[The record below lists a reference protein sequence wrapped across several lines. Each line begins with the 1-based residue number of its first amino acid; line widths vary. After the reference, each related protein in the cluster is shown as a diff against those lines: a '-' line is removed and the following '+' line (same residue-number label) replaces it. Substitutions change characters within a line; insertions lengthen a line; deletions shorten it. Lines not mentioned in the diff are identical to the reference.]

1 MVTEPLEA
9 LIALLLIS
17 IILAS
22 IFIYNQRGTERL
34 FTKRTLTRSIAGA
47 VSGMYLNYLN
57 NTQIFRDFNESV
69 ANFLTYVEKKENV
82 SCSAVLRL
90 IFKNGSYFNYPLI
103 RGKELANSINESI
116 VIAYGNNSGNLHVY
130 AIANRSFISSLPGN
144 PSGIYVVAYYDNG
157 ISALYAGTAG
167 SDTPP
172 YIVVRYSNEIILS
185 KQCNQF
191 SNGRATCDISA
202 NYWPSQY
209 QGISGTLKIEIYYY
223 NIDGIYSGLIT
234 FEYPAQAAGYS
245 KNEKVMIAD
254 VDANGNRYLHYYLG
268 EIVNFT
274 TDVNSWSITNRKGAV
289 CKSSMLGNKIPTG
302 TSYLCVDAGNIPLPV
317 FLVQGPVNITLNY
330 DATDDKKSIQVIFID
345 PYFTQ
350 IFVRTSFRR

>member
-57 NTQIFRDFNESV
+57 STQVFRDFNESV

-90 IFKNGSYFNYPLI
+90 IFKNGSYFNYQLI

-116 VIAYGNNSGNLHVY
+116 VITYGNNSGNLHVY

-172 YIVVRYSNEIILS
+172 YIVVRYNDNIILF
-185 KQCNQF
+185 KQCNKF

-202 NYWPSQY
+202 DYWPSQY

-223 NIDGIYSGLIT
+223 NIDGIYSGFIT
-234 FEYPAQAAGYS
+234 FEYPVQKAKYTANG
-245 KNEKVMIAD
+245 MIAD
-254 VDANGNRYLHYYLG
+254 VDANGRYLHYYLG

-274 TDVNSWSITNRKGAV
+274 TDVSSWNITNRKGAV
-289 CKSSMLGNKIPTG
+289 CKSNTPENKIPTG

>member
-69 ANFLTYVEKKENV
+69 ANFLTYVGKKENV

-172 YIVVRYSNEIILS
+172 YIIVWYNDKPILS
-185 KQCNQF
+185 KWCNKF
-191 SNGRATCDISA
+191 SNGRATCDISDISA
-202 NYWPSQY
+202 QY
-209 QGISGTLKIEIYYY
+209 PGISGTLTIVINYY

-234 FEYPAQAAGYS
+234 FEYPVQAAEYS
-245 KNEKVMIAD
+245 KNKKVMIAD
-254 VDANGNRYLHYYLG
+254 ADANGNRYLHYYLG

-274 TDVNSWSITNRKGAV
+274 TDVSSWEVMNRKGKV
-289 CKSSMLGNKIPTG
+289 CRGIGNQIPTG
-302 TSYLCVDAGNIPLPV
+302 SGYLCADSENIPLPV
-317 FLVQGPVNITLNY
+317 ILVQGPINITLNY
-330 DATDDKKSIQVIFID
+330 DKADADKSIQVIFID

>member
-34 FTKRTLTRSIAGA
+34 FTKGTLTRSIAGA

-57 NTQIFRDFNESV
+57 STQVFRDFNESV
-69 ANFLTYVEKKENV
+69 ANFLTYIGKKENV

-116 VIAYGNNSGNLHVY
+116 IIAYGNSSGNLHVY
-130 AIANRSFISSLPGN
+130 AIANRSFISSLPSN

-202 NYWPSQY
+202 KYWPPQY
-209 QGISGTLKIEIYYY
+209 QGISGTLTIEIYYY

-234 FEYPAQAAGYS
+234 FEYPVQAAGYS
-245 KNEKVMIAD
+245 KNGMIAD
-254 VDANGNRYLHYYLG
+254 IDASGNRYLHYYLG

-274 TDVNSWSITNRKGAV
+274 TDVSSWEVRNRKGEI
-289 CKSSMLGNKIPTG
+289 CRGIGNQIPTG
-302 TSYLCVDAGNIPLPV
+302 SGYLCADSGDIPLPV
-317 FLVQGPVNITLNY
+317 ILVQGPINITLNY
-330 DATDDKKSIQVIFID
+330 NAADVDKSIQVIFID

-350 IFVRTSFRR
+350 MFVRTSFRR